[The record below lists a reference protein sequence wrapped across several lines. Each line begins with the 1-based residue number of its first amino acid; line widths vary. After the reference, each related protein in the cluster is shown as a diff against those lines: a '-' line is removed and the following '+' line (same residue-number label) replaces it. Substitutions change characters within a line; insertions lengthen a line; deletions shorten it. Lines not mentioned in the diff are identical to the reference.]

1 MDGNVVRRVV
11 VTLDATMNT
20 ATVLTRSQA
29 VQVAQA
35 ILATRYSFAD
45 IRDRDRARLAHPA
58 HKETSP
64 GTPIAVGTIGKNPV
78 RPVLPRLHY
87 PQGIEYKG
95 RHEPLIS
102 EKLYEKVQ
110 NVLATTGHSGIRHR
124 VHHHLKGLLWCGRCK
139 KRFILANNTGNGG
152 TYPYMSCMG
161 RMKHICDMPY
171 LRLDGRNGIE
181 QAISNHY
188 GTVTLNKTTR
198 VTLTAEVDQAIA
210 TEQALSEHVRSQLV
224 RNSPSSK
231 IENSKSSQSPRPTHR
246 CPHHLQPGTDEGRP
260 CAPKQS
266 SASSTSTPTQTGPS
280 PSPRRS

>member
-1 MDGNVVRRVV
+1 VDGNVVRRVV

-102 EKLYEKVQ
+102 ENCMKRCRMFSPPPDTAGYATASTTTSKVC
-110 NVLATTGHSGIRHR
+110 
-124 VHHHLKGLLWCGRCK
+124 CG
-139 KRFILANNTGNGG
+139 A
-152 TYPYMSCMG
+152 
-161 RMKHICDMPY
+161 
-171 LRLDGRNGIE
+171 DGARNG
-181 QAISNHY
+181 SSWP
-188 GTVTLNKTTR
+188 TTPA
-198 VTLTAEVDQAIA
+198 TA
-210 TEQALSEHVRSQLV
+210 
-224 RNSPSSK
+224 
-231 IENSKSSQSPRPTHR
+231 
-246 CPHHLQPGTDEGRP
+246 
-260 CAPKQS
+260 AP
-266 SASSTSTPTQTGPS
+266 TPTCPAWAA
-280 PSPRRS
+280 